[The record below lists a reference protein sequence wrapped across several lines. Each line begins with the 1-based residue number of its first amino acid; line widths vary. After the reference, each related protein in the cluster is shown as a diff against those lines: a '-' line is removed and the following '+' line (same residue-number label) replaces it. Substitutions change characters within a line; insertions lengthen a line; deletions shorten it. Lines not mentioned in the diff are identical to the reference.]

1 MRKGTIA
8 KAVALV
14 SIVAILSLS
23 APGLFA
29 GDMHKPFLKRLIETP
44 VMFLYSLLYFT
55 PIYNID
61 KYVSSPPVYKQG
73 VKKVRVSGLLD
84 SVRPS
89 DED

>member
-1 MRKGTIA
+1 MRKGKTT
-8 KAVALV
+8 KAVAFV

-23 APGLFA
+23 APALFA

-61 KYVSSPPVYKQG
+61 KYVSSPPLNKQEF
-73 VKKVRVSGLLD
+73 KKVKVSGLLD